1 MTTPTTTAPGRTV
14 SLGEV
19 GPARRGTRPDEVVIA
34 LSPAFAGHFTK
45 TIVDVPHAEVLRQLM
60 AGIEEQGVTARLVR
74 VRDTADLA
82 AISHTAARLSG
93 SGISVGVL
101 SRGTT
106 MIHQKDLPRL
116 SNLELFPQS
125 PLLDAAVFRMIGSNA
140 AQYAKGES
148 PQPVPTRNDQMARPR
163 WQAKAALLH
172 LKEFDC
178 TEACLAVVAPDGSI
192 TYLGTDLTRTTGV
205 KGTPD
210 NTEGALKAIRGALAR
225 AGRSAGQVGTVLLNE
240 ATPVISGLAMETITE
255 TIITESTMIG
265 HNPTTPGGEG
275 LGVGTTRSIGE
286 LGEQQPGEPVVC
298 VVPHGWD
305 FDDVAA
311 ALNAAV
317 AAGVDVVAAILAGD
331 DAVLVTNRLTRPIPV
346 VDEVSAVEK
355 VPLGMLAAVEV
366 AAPGRTIRTLSN
378 SYGLA
383 TVFDLD
389 PVQTRQVSPVARA
402 LTGNR
407 SAVVV
412 RTPTG
417 DVTDRRIP
425 VGELVLHGAGKTL
438 RVDVDAGAEAIMDVA
453 GQPDV
458 PVSEI
463 AIRDVLAV
471 DTFVPAEVRGGL
483 AGEVALENAVALAAM
498 VRTSRSRMQLVADLV
513 SQGLGA
519 AAEIGGVEGEMAVGG
534 ALTTPGVDRPIA
546 VLDLG
551 GGSTDAALLTR
562 EGECTAVHVAGAGEL
577 VTKLIDS
584 ELALGDRE
592 VAEGVKWYPLGK
604 VESFFHLRHEDGTVE
619 FVDEPLPPH
628 VFARVVV
635 LTPDGPAPVPTR
647 HGLDHVRRVRRE
659 AKRRGFVVNALRG

>member
-1 MTTPTTTAPGRTV
+1 VGDPG
-14 SLGEV
+14 SA
-19 GPARRGTRPDEVVIA
+19 GPP
-34 LSPAFAGHFTK
+34 
-45 TIVDVPHAEVLRQLM
+45 
-60 AGIEEQGVTARLVR
+60 ARLV
-74 VRDTADLA
+74 
-82 AISHTAARLSG
+82 I
-93 SGISVGVL
+93 GV
-101 SRGTT
+101 
-106 MIHQKDLPRL
+106 D
-116 SNLELFPQS
+116 
-125 PLLDAAVFRMIGSNA
+125 IGNS
-140 AQYAKGES
+140 
-148 PQPVPTRNDQMARPR
+148 T
-163 WQAKAALLH
+163 
-172 LKEFDC
+172 
-178 TEACLAVVAPDGSI
+178 TEACAASIGPDGAVS
-192 TYLGTDLTRTTGV
+192 YLGTDLTRTTGV

-210 NTEGALKAIRGALAR
+210 NTAGALTAIRGALAR
-225 AGRSAGQVGTVLLNE
+225 AGRRAGEVCTVLLNE

-275 LGVGTTRSIGE
+275 LGVGTTRSIDE
-286 LGEQQPGEPVVC
+286 LGGQSPGEPVVC

-305 FDDVAA
+305 FDDAA
-311 ALNAAV
+311 AAINAAV
-317 AAGVDVVAAILAGD
+317 GSGVDVVAAILAGD
-331 DAVLVTNRLTRPIPV
+331 DAVLVTNRLVRPIPV
-346 VDEVSAVEK
+346 VDEVAAVEK

-383 TVFDLD
+383 TVFGLN
-389 PVQTRQVSPVARA
+389 PAQTRQVSPVARA

-425 VGELVLHGAGKTL
+425 VGELVLRGAGKTL
-438 RVDVDAGAEAIMDVA
+438 RVDVDAGAEAIMDVVGRA
-453 GQPDV
+453 QPLDDAHGEPGTHVGGMLAQVRDTMADVMDLPGQPAV

-498 VRTSRSRMQLVADLV
+498 VSTSRSRMQLVADLV
-513 SQGLGA
+513 SEGLGA

-534 ALTTPGVDRPIA
+534 ALTTPGVDRPVA

-562 EGECTAVHVAGAGEL
+562 EGACTAVHVAGAGEL

-592 VAEGVKWYPLGK
+592 VAESVKWFPLAK
-604 VESFFHLRHEDGTVE
+604 VESFFHIRHEDGTVQ
-619 FVDEPLPPH
+619 FFDEPLPPH
-628 VFARVVV
+628 VYARVVV
-635 LTPDGPAPVPTR
+635 LTPDGPAPVGTR

-659 AKRRGFVVNALRG
+659 AKRRVFVVNALRALRQVAPGGTLRALEFVVLLGGSALDFEIPDLIADALAPHGIVCGTGNVLGTEGPRNAVAAGLVRAYAAGPARAAQGATT

>member
-1 MTTPTTTAPGRTV
+1 VGAPQG
-14 SLGEV
+14 
-19 GPARRGTRPDEVVIA
+19 GPPEG
-34 LSPAFAGHFTK
+34 
-45 TIVDVPHAEVLRQLM
+45 
-60 AGIEEQGVTARLVR
+60 RLV
-74 VRDTADLA
+74 
-82 AISHTAARLSG
+82 
-93 SGISVGVL
+93 VGV
-101 SRGTT
+101 
-106 MIHQKDLPRL
+106 D
-116 SNLELFPQS
+116 
-125 PLLDAAVFRMIGSNA
+125 IGNS
-140 AQYAKGES
+140 
-148 PQPVPTRNDQMARPR
+148 T
-163 WQAKAALLH
+163 
-172 LKEFDC
+172 

-225 AGRSAGQVGTVLLNE
+225 ADRSADQVETVLLNE

-286 LGEQQPGEPVVC
+286 LGGQPPGEPVVC

-311 ALNAAV
+311 ALNSAV
-317 AAGVDVVAAILAGD
+317 AGGVDVVAAILAGD

-389 PVQTRQVSPVARA
+389 PTQTRQVSPVARA

-425 VGELVLHGAGKTL
+425 VGELVLRGAGKTL
-438 RVDVDAGAEAIMDVA
+438 RVDVDAGAEAIMEVVGRAQPLDDAHGEPGTHVGGMLAQVRDTMADVMGVA

-513 SQGLGA
+513 SEGLGA
-519 AAEIGGVEGEMAVGG
+519 AAQIGGVEGEMAVGG
-534 ALTTPGVDRPIA
+534 ALTTPGVDRPVA

-592 VAEGVKWYPLGK
+592 VAESVKWFPLGK

-619 FVDEPLPPH
+619 FVDEPLSPH

-635 LTPDGPAPVPTR
+635 LTPEAPAPVPTR
-647 HGLDHVRRVRRE
+647 HSLDDVRRVRRE
-659 AKRRGFVVNALRG
+659 AKRRVFVVNALRALRQVAPGGNLRALEFVVLLGGSALDFEIPDMIADALAPHGIVCGTGNVLGTEGPRNAVAAGLVRAHAALLAEEARCPSG

>member
-1 MTTPTTTAPGRTV
+1 MTTVDPGR
-14 SLGEV
+14 
-19 GPARRGTRPDEVVIA
+19 PP
-34 LSPAFAGHFTK
+34 
-45 TIVDVPHAEVLRQLM
+45 
-60 AGIEEQGVTARLVR
+60 ARLV
-74 VRDTADLA
+74 
-82 AISHTAARLSG
+82 
-93 SGISVGVL
+93 VGV
-101 SRGTT
+101 
-106 MIHQKDLPRL
+106 D
-116 SNLELFPQS
+116 
-125 PLLDAAVFRMIGSNA
+125 IGNS
-140 AQYAKGES
+140 
-148 PQPVPTRNDQMARPR
+148 T
-163 WQAKAALLH
+163 
-172 LKEFDC
+172 
-178 TEACLAVVAPDGSI
+178 TEACLASIGSDGSI
-192 TYLGTDLTRTTGV
+192 SYLATDLTRTTGV

-210 NTEGALKAIRGALAR
+210 NTAGAVTAIRGALER
-225 AGRSAGQVGTVLLNE
+225 AGRRVGDVRTVLLNE

-265 HNPTTPGGEG
+265 HNPATPGGEG
-275 LGVGTTRSIGE
+275 LGVGTTVPIGA
-286 LGEQQPGEPVVC
+286 LPEQQPGRPVVC
-298 VVPHGWD
+298 VVPAEVD

-311 ALNAAV
+311 TVNAAV
-317 AAGVDVVAAILAGD
+317 RAGVDVVAAVLAGD
-331 DAVLVTNRLTRPIPV
+331 DAVLVTNRLERPIPV
-346 VDEVSAVEK
+346 VDEVAAVER

-383 TVFDLD
+383 TVFELD
-389 PVQTRQVSPVARA
+389 PAQTRQVSPVARA

-438 RVDVDAGAEAIMDVA
+438 RVDVDAGAEAIMDTVARVQPLDDARGEPGTHVGGMLAQVRDTMVDVMDVA

-498 VRTSRSRMQLVADLV
+498 VSTSRSRMRLVADLV
-513 SQGLGA
+513 SEQLGA

-534 ALTTPGVDRPIA
+534 ALTTPGVDRPVA

-562 EGECTAVHVAGAGEL
+562 DGECTAVHVAGAGEL

-584 ELALGDRE
+584 ELALDDRE
-592 VAEGVKWYPLGK
+592 AAESVKRFPLAK
-604 VESFFHLRHEDGTVE
+604 VESFFHVRHEDGTVQ
-619 FVDEPLPPH
+619 FFDQPLPPH

-659 AKRRGFVVNALRG
+659 AKRRVFVVNALRALRQVAPGANLRALDFVVLLGGSALDFEIPDLIADALAPHGVVCGTGNVLGTEGPRNAVASGLVRAHAALLAEEARCPSR

>member
-1 MTTPTTTAPGRTV
+1 VGGP
-14 SLGEV
+14 
-19 GPARRGTRPDEVVIA
+19 GPAGPANA
-34 LSPAFAGHFTK
+34 L
-45 TIVDVPHAEVLRQLM
+45 V
-60 AGIEEQGVTARLVR
+60 
-74 VRDTADLA
+74 
-82 AISHTAARLSG
+82 
-93 SGISVGVL
+93 VGV
-101 SRGTT
+101 
-106 MIHQKDLPRL
+106 D
-116 SNLELFPQS
+116 
-125 PLLDAAVFRMIGSNA
+125 IGNS
-140 AQYAKGES
+140 
-148 PQPVPTRNDQMARPR
+148 T
-163 WQAKAALLH
+163 
-172 LKEFDC
+172 
-178 TEACLAVVAPDGSI
+178 TEACVAAVEPDG
-192 TYLGTDLTRTTGV
+192 TVRYLGTDLTRTTGV

-210 NTEGALKAIRGALAR
+210 NTDGALAAVRGALAR
-225 AGRSAGQVGTVLLNE
+225 AGRKPADVSTVLLNE

-265 HNPTTPGGEG
+265 HNPTTPGGSG
-275 LGVGTTRSIGE
+275 LGVGTTVSIGA
-286 LGEQQPGEPVVC
+286 LDEQEPGSPVVC
-298 VVPHGWD
+298 VVPPGWD
-305 FDDVAA
+305 FDDTAA
-311 ALNAAV
+311 AVNGAV
-317 AAGVDVVAAILAGD
+317 GRGVQVVAAVLAGD
-331 DAVLVTNRLTRPIPV
+331 DAVLVTNRLATPIPV

-383 TVFDLD
+383 TVFGLD
-389 PVQTRQVSPVARA
+389 PQQTRQVSPVARA

-412 RTPTG
+412 RTPSG

-438 RVDVDAGAEAIMDVA
+438 RVDVDAGADAIMETLARVQPLDDAHGEPGTHVGGMLAQVRDTMADTMAESNGGNGPEA
-453 GQPDV
+453 GPAAD
-458 PVSEI
+458 I

-498 VRTSRSRMQLVADLV
+498 VRTSRSRMQVVADRV
-513 SQGLGA
+513 SQALGTSTV
-519 AAEIGGVEGEMAVGG
+519 IGGVEGEMAVSG

-592 VAEGVKWYPLGK
+592 VAESVKRFPLAK
-604 VESFFHLRHEDGTVE
+604 VESFFHIRHEDGTVQ
-619 FVDEPLPPH
+619 FFDEPLPPH

-635 LTPDGPAPVPTR
+635 LTPEGLAPVGTR
-647 HGLDHVRRVRRE
+647 HALDHVRRVRRE
-659 AKRRGFVVNALRG
+659 AKRRVFVVNAVRALRQVAPGANLRALEFVVLLGGSALDFEIPDMIADALASSGIVCGTGNVLGTEGPRNAVASGLVRAHAQLARAVPEGAG

>member
-1 MTTPTTTAPGRTV
+1 VTTRDPGR
-14 SLGEV
+14 
-19 GPARRGTRPDEVVIA
+19 
-34 LSPAFAGHFTK
+34 SP
-45 TIVDVPHAEVLRQLM
+45 
-60 AGIEEQGVTARLVR
+60 ARLV
-74 VRDTADLA
+74 
-82 AISHTAARLSG
+82 
-93 SGISVGVL
+93 VGV
-101 SRGTT
+101 
-106 MIHQKDLPRL
+106 D
-116 SNLELFPQS
+116 
-125 PLLDAAVFRMIGSNA
+125 IGNS
-140 AQYAKGES
+140 
-148 PQPVPTRNDQMARPR
+148 T
-163 WQAKAALLH
+163 
-172 LKEFDC
+172 
-178 TEACLAVVAPDGSI
+178 TEACLASIGPDGSI
-192 TYLGTDLTRTTGV
+192 TYLATDLTRTTGV

-210 NTEGALKAIRGALAR
+210 NTAGALTAVRGALER
-225 AGRSAGQVGTVLLNE
+225 AGRRVGEVHTVLLNE

-265 HNPTTPGGEG
+265 HNPATPGGEG
-275 LGVGTTRSIGE
+275 LGVGTTVPVGA
-286 LGEQQPGEPVVC
+286 LPEQAPGQPVVC
-298 VVPHGWD
+298 VVPAGAD

-311 ALNAAV
+311 AVNAAV
-317 AAGVDVVAAILAGD
+317 RRGVDVVAAVLAGD
-331 DAVLVTNRLTRPIPV
+331 DAVLVTNRLDRPIPV
-346 VDEVSAVEK
+346 VDEVAAVER

-383 TVFDLD
+383 TVFELD
-389 PVQTRQVSPVARA
+389 PAQTRQVSPVARA

-425 VGELVLHGAGKTL
+425 VGELVLRGAGKTL
-438 RVDVDAGAEAIMDVA
+438 RVDVDAGAEAIMDTVARVQPLDDAHGEPGTHVGGMLAQVRDTMADVMDVA

-513 SQGLGA
+513 SEQLGA

-534 ALTTPGVDRPIA
+534 ALTTPGVDRPVA

-584 ELALGDRE
+584 ELALDDRE
-592 VAEGVKWYPLGK
+592 TAESVKRFPLAK
-604 VESFFHLRHEDGTVE
+604 VESFFHVRHEDGTVQ
-619 FVDEPLPPH
+619 FSDQPLPPH

-635 LTPDGPAPVPTR
+635 LTPDGPAPVPTW

-659 AKRRGFVVNALRG
+659 AKRRVFVVNALRALRQVAPGANLRALDFVVLLGGSALDFEIPDLIADALAPHGVVCGTGNVLGTEGPRNAVASGLVRAHAAVLAEGARCPAS